1 MVSYFFI
8 HTLYTESFCDIKGNL
23 LGFFTEP
30 LENLNNKLR
39 LQYKMISKL

>member
-8 HTLYTESFCDIKGNL
+8 HILYTESFFDIKGNL
-23 LGFFTEP
+23 LFFLTEP

-39 LQYKMISKL
+39 LQYKMISKV